1 MNICDPELLNQVA
14 LTIGFL
20 GSIILACS
28 NKVGVIS
35 KDGVVIFTGL
45 DPMSPAEE
53 NLKRVKSSHWRNRY
67 LTPIGWIMLAG
78 SFFFQL
84 MATIYN

>member
-1 MNICDPELLNQVA
+1 MNISDPTLLNQLA
-14 LTIGFL
+14 LVIGFL
-20 GSIILACS
+20 GSIVLAFS

-35 KDGVVIFTGL
+35 QNGTVIFNGL

-67 LTPIGWIMLAG
+67 FTPIGWFMLAS
-78 SFFFQL
+78 SFLLQL
-84 MATIYN
+84 TATFL